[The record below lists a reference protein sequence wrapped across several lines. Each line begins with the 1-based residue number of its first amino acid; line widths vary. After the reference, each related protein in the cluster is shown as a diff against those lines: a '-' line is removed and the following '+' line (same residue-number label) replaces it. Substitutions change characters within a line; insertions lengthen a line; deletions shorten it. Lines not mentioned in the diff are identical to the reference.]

1 MSLRLYSFTASTKRS
16 TASQRGQLLIIATIF
31 LAVLFIIT
39 FSLSFAITRSS
50 TTIKKTNYEKKS
62 LNAAEAGIQ
71 KAISTLN
78 DSPSYTGETNTIF
91 SDGHF
96 TTSVTSIN
104 STTKQIDAPAY
115 IPNAAN
121 PIITKHLR
129 ANVL

>member
-1 MSLRLYSFTASTKRS
+1 MSLRLYGSTALRLQLDALRLYGS

-31 LAVLFIIT
+31 LAVLFIIA
-39 FSLSFAITRSS
+39 FSLSFAVTRSGA
-50 TTIKKTNYEKKS
+50 TIKKTNYEKKS

-96 TTSVTSIN
+96 TTSVTSI
-104 STTKQIDAPAY
+104 
-115 IPNAAN
+115 
-121 PIITKHLR
+121 
-129 ANVL
+129 